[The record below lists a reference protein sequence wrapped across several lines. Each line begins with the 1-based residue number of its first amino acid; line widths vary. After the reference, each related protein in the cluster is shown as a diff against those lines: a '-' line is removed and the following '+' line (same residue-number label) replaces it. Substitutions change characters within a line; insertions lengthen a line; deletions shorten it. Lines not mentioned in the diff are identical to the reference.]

1 MKADG
6 MVERGRYQG
15 SGFGAVASQ
24 AGAALGVLGLSAY
37 AYASGDHRRGV
48 WA

>member
-6 MVERGRYQG
+6 MVGRGRYQG
-15 SGFGAVASQ
+15 SDFGAAASQ

-37 AYASGDHRRGV
+37 ALASGGHRRGV

>member
-6 MVERGRYQG
+6 MVGRERYQG
-15 SGFGAVASQ
+15 KGIGAAASQ
-24 AGAALGVLGLSAY
+24 AGAALGVLGLWAY
-37 AYASGDHRRGV
+37 ALASGGHRRGV